1 VTLPPL
7 PITITPVAPLV
18 AGPPPVQPPLL
29 SHPPV
34 IRRTQ
39 AIPPATGR
47 VEGLATVVP
56 RVEEPPPPPVAVSA
70 PEPVRPLVHRKV
82 RSGPPVAREA
92 MVEAVGGYVGEP
104 REPAVPHRAPGW
116 MRHVPEWLSQ
126 ATTTPEADP
135 VPSAPEPVA
144 KPDFLRPPP
153 EPKRK
158 VLESAR
164 PDTVDAERPARPKRR
179 PTLGQTRRL
188 GLGTPLH
195 HRPEEQAEPP
205 AETPE
210 PPPAPPAPVAE
221 VVEATEEPD
230 DEPEAEPPPPRPEPP
245 PLLHPRPTEAVT
257 TPQPEPP
264 ARPEPRAQS
273 EPRTRPARTKPTA
286 PPAGQQPSSGAV
298 VNPAAAVP
306 LTYRSAP
313 GRPERRAASPAIPTD
328 LASALRGSHQV
339 DVSAIP
345 VHRGPAVSAEARSLG
360 ARAFARGGEV
370 FLPEEAGPLGSPKA
384 RGLLAHELVHAVQ
397 QRVLG
402 PSLPAMST
410 ADGAALEAE
419 AVAAE
424 HAHGGAPP
432 APLVHPVLTQV
443 ISHAVQA
450 AGVQLAPLVPT
461 PVDFT
466 SPAVVSAPAPVTPE
480 PVSLS
485 EPMREEVDL
494 RSEASATRVVERWSN
509 PALGGTGFALGEDA
523 QPARPP
529 VTPGE
534 DGVPLG
540 TDPGATAPG
549 DAPSPSSNA
558 AEEVMAHQILQVINI
573 DRAAKGQPDL
583 ELLDEYTMEQVRLA
597 VAQEN
602 GSTGRSMMLTAA
614 TSASVESAQ
623 QTELE
628 VGRPTVESPAVAQ
641 PAPAADRVEQ
651 PAPAPAPAPAQSAA
665 EQAEEPYGRDRQ
677 LDLDAID
684 LDVLS
689 ARLYDRL
696 RSKIRL
702 ELLIDRERAGLL
714 TDFR

>member
-1 VTLPPL
+1 MN
-7 PITITPVAPLV
+7 
-18 AGPPPVQPPLL
+18 
-29 SHPPV
+29 
-34 IRRTQ
+34 
-39 AIPPATGR
+39 PPA
-47 VEGLATVVP
+47 A
-56 RVEEPPPPPVAVSA
+56 VA
-70 PEPVRPLVHRKV
+70 
-82 RSGPPVAREA
+82 
-92 MVEAVGGYVGEP
+92 
-104 REPAVPHRAPGW
+104 
-116 MRHVPEWLSQ
+116 
-126 ATTTPEADP
+126 
-135 VPSAPEPVA
+135 
-144 KPDFLRPPP
+144 
-153 EPKRK
+153 
-158 VLESAR
+158 
-164 PDTVDAERPARPKRR
+164 
-179 PTLGQTRRL
+179 
-188 GLGTPLH
+188 
-195 HRPEEQAEPP
+195 
-205 AETPE
+205 
-210 PPPAPPAPVAE
+210 
-221 VVEATEEPD
+221 
-230 DEPEAEPPPPRPEPP
+230 
-245 PLLHPRPTEAVT
+245 
-257 TPQPEPP
+257 
-264 ARPEPRAQS
+264 
-273 EPRTRPARTKPTA
+273 
-286 PPAGQQPSSGAV
+286 
-298 VNPAAAVP
+298 P

-450 AGVQLAPLVPT
+450 AGVQLAPLAPA

-480 PVSLS
+480 PLSLS
-485 EPMREEVDL
+485 EPVREEIDL

-509 PALGGTGFALGEDA
+509 PALGGSGFALGEDA

-540 TDPGATAPG
+540 TDPGASTPA
-549 DAPSPSSNA
+549 DVASSSNA
-558 AEEVMAHQILQVINI
+558 AEEVMAHQILTVINI

-602 GSTGRSMMLTAA
+602 GSAGRSMMLAAA

-623 QTELE
+623 RTEME
-628 VGRPTVESPAVAQ
+628 VAHPTAGPPAAAQLAPAV
-641 PAPAADRVEQ
+641 DRAEE
-651 PAPAPAPAPAQSAA
+651 PAPAPAPGPVQS
-665 EQAEEPYGRDRQ
+665 ESQEAEEPYGRDRP

-684 LDVLS
+684 LDALS